1 MIGECRW
8 GSRAMG
14 MKLIAVI
21 LAIAA
26 AIGAGV
32 YYLWT
37 SPLSSPPPPPGPV
50 HLETPATI
58 PPAPTGPL
66 YPVPA
71 PTPAPN
77 PLPTLGESD
86 ATFLS
91 LLSGLIGPESVS
103 KSFWPED
110 TIRRIVVTVDNL
122 PRRTFAAR
130 LNPLRPPGGLFS
142 TTGHDDTLAPAS
154 DNAAR
159 YAPYVQTLERIDAAR
174 LVALYLRLYPLFQ
187 QAYVELGYPGKYF
200 NDRLVE
206 VIDVLL
212 ATPEVHEPPK
222 LSVPHVLYEF
232 ADPELE
238 SRPAGQKLLIRMGA
252 DNASRVKK
260 KLREIRRELTA
271 RTSPPR

>member
-1 MIGECRW
+1 
-8 GSRAMG
+8 MG
-14 MKLIAVI
+14 MKPIAVV

-26 AIGAGV
+26 AIGAGM
-32 YYLWT
+32 YYLWM
-37 SPLSSPPPPPGPV
+37 SPSPPPPPPPGPV
-50 HLETPATI
+50 HLETPAAI

-71 PTPAPN
+71 PTPAPK
-77 PLPTLGESD
+77 PLPKLGESD

-91 LLSGLIGPESVS
+91 LLSGLIGPDSVS
-103 KSFWPED
+103 KLLWPED
-110 TIRRIVVTVDNL
+110 AIRRIVVTVDNL
-122 PRRTFAAR
+122 PRKTLAAR

-142 TTGHDDTLAPAS
+142 TTGHDDNLAPAP

-159 YAPYVQTLERIDAAR
+159 YAPYVQILEEIDAAR

-187 QAYVELGYPGKYF
+187 QAYVELGYPGEYF

-212 ATPEVHEPPK
+212 ATPEVREPPK
-222 LSVPHVLYEF
+222 LLVPHVLYEF
-232 ADPELE
+232 ADPGLE

-252 DNASRVKK
+252 DNATRVKK
-260 KLREIRRELTA
+260 KLREIRRVLIA
-271 RTSPPR
+271 QTSPQR